1 MLPSADLHV
10 GDLHFG
16 ELLAMPGFA
25 AIPGAAGE
33 TENAHL
39 LVLAV
44 AHDLRRHLGALY
56 RRLAGRDV
64 RTVAR
69 EQHLVEGDL
78 GAGLG
83 LEQRHAD
90 NQTRLGLELLATG
103 GENGVGHGSGTLM
116 VPWVSAKPPHIV
128 RSRPARPASPSS
140 GTPPGASSGR
150 RAPRARGPSPSPTC
164 ARTQSPVLRGTAP
177 LRDAAAPP
185 VSAPDGSRRR
195 AP

>member
-1 MLPSADLHV
+1 MLSSADLHV

-39 LVLAV
+39 LVLSV
-44 AHDLRRHLGALY
+44 AHDLRRHPGAPFC
-56 RRLAGRDV
+56 RPARPDV

-83 LEQRHAD
+83 LEQGHPD

-116 VPWVSAKPPHIV
+116 VPWVSVKPPHIV
-128 RSRPARPASPSS
+128 RSRPALRASPSS
-140 GTPPGASSGR
+140 GTRPGASSGR
-150 RAPRARGPSPSPTC
+150 RAPRARGPSPSPTG
-164 ARTQSPVLRGTAP
+164 ARS
-177 LRDAAAPP
+177 
-185 VSAPDGSRRR
+185 
-195 AP
+195 